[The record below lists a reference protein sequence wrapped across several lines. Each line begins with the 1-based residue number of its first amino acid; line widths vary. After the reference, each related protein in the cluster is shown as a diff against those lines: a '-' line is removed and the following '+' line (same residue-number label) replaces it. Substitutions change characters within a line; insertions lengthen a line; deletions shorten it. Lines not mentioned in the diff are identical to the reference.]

1 MKPIARISHLLLS
14 LTADP
19 LDVKLGTLQRAQRL
33 GIARAMDP
41 LARALSEADAI
52 GIEFYGQQL
61 QAYLEV
67 VKRVAPILE
76 TVPAPSLPSPLQAP
90 RSKPSLAPAA
100 PPLAVVPA
108 SHDKSPT
115 YVISSATLAQA
126 FAAMVHER
134 NSSMSE
140 PERMLAVT
148 GIVHAG
154 LRTLDHLIEVKMGQQ
169 TSVSAS
175 FDMQDFARVLI
186 TLHEH
191 NQALHAVFHTHPFS
205 GPPTP
210 SSVDWRLQELL
221 DQGGYPAIQAVFS
234 SDGYIR
240 FFAKRPF
247 VLEISG
253 KGVEYVDAQPLL
265 FRLVNYA
272 TLPYPRYAA

>member
-1 MKPIARISHLLLS
+1 MKPIARVSHLLLS

-19 LDVKLGTLQRAQRL
+19 LEAKLGTLQRAQRL

-41 LARALSEADAI
+41 LERALAEADAI

-61 QAYLEV
+61 QSYLEV

-76 TVPAPSLPSPLQAP
+76 TVPAPSLPSPTQAP
-90 RSKPSLAPAA
+90 RSKLTLAPSA
-100 PPLAVVPA
+100 PPLEVVPA
-108 SHDKSPT
+108 SPEELPT

-148 GIVHAG
+148 GIARAG
-154 LRTLDHLIEVKMGQQ
+154 LRTLDHLIDVKMGQQ
-169 TSVSAS
+169 TPVSAS
-175 FDMQDFARVLI
+175 FDMQDFARVLLI
-186 TLHEH
+186 LHDH
-191 NQALHAVFHTHPFS
+191 NQALHAIFHTHPFA

-240 FFAKRPF
+240 FFAKCPF

-253 KGVEYVDAQPLL
+253 KGVEHVDDQSLL

-272 TLPYPRYAA
+272 TLPYPRHAA